1 MNPTGQGMAA
11 GLFAGLGLL
20 LVAAWLA
27 ARRPLRMSDRIGPFV
42 GARGSAFAAADRT
55 ASLASVLGWL
65 RSSSQADVD
74 ANARDLGLRLVRSGS
89 SASVSQYRLERI
101 VWCAL
106 GGCAGCL
113 AGAVLVSGGSSP
125 VGIVLL
131 GAVGV
136 VAGWSARDAAL
147 GRTMRTRQRAIEA
160 HLPTLADLLALAVA
174 SGASPAAALEN
185 AASTMSGP
193 LADEVAAA
201 VDDIRSG
208 LPVDAAMRAFAN
220 RCGLPAVQRFV
231 DGILIAI
238 ERGTPLADV
247 MRAQADDVRVDQRRR
262 LMELA
267 GRKDVAMLVPIVFLV
282 LPSVVLVAVF
292 PGIQALHLV
301 VP

>member
-1 MNPTGQGMAA
+1 MSVSGQGMAA
-11 GLFAGLGLL
+11 GLLAGLGLL
-20 LVAAWLA
+20 LVLGWLA
-27 ARRPLRMSDRIGPFV
+27 ARRPLRMADRIGPFV

-55 ASLASVLGWL
+55 TSLVTVLGWV
-65 RSSSQADVD
+65 RSSSVPDAD
-74 ANARDLGLRLVRSGS
+74 ANARDLGLRLRRSGS
-89 SASVSQYRLERI
+89 VASVSQYQLERI

-106 GGCAGCL
+106 GACAGSV
-113 AGAVLVSGGSSP
+113 AGVVLTSGGSSP
-125 VGIVLL
+125 VGVVLL
-131 GAVGV
+131 GVVGG
-136 VAGWSARDAAL
+136 VAGWSMRDAAL
-147 GRTMRTRQRAIEA
+147 ARAVRSRQRSIEA

-201 VDDIRSG
+201 VDDVRSG
-208 LPVDAAMRAFAN
+208 LPVDAALRALAN

-231 DGILIAI
+231 DGILIAV

>member
-1 MNPTGQGMAA
+1 MAA
-11 GLFAGLGLL
+11 GLLAGIGLI
-20 LVAAWLA
+20 LVMAWLA
-27 ARRPLRMSDRIGPFV
+27 ARRPLNLADRIGPFV

-55 ASLASVLGWL
+55 ASLATVLGWL
-65 RSSSQADVD
+65 RSSSMSDADT
-74 ANARDLGLRLVRSGS
+74 NARDLGLRLVRSGS

-106 GGCAGCL
+106 GASAGSL
-113 AGAVLVSGGSSP
+113 AGAALASGGTSP

-131 GAVGV
+131 GVVGA

-147 GRTMRTRQRAIEA
+147 GRTVRTRQRSIEA
-160 HLPTLADLLALAVA
+160 HLPALADLLALAVA

-185 AASTMSGP
+185 AAGTMSGP
-193 LADEVAAA
+193 LADEVADT

-208 LPVDAAMRAFAN
+208 LPVDAAMRGLAS

-231 DGILIAI
+231 DGILIAV